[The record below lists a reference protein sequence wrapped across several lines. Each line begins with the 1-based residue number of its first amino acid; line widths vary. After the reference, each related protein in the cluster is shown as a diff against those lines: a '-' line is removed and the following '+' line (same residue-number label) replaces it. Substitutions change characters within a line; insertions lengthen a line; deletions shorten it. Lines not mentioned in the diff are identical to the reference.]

1 MLGLELRDFRSF
13 EPDVTYTWKLK
24 LMTSTE
30 HIYIYICIAQET
42 DYSNHF
48 VLLNLFQ
55 RVITSQASRQ
65 VSDDVIVTPH
75 RNYLAGLDIRTSIE
89 T

>member
-30 HIYIYICIAQET
+30 HIYIAQET

-48 VLLNLFQ
+48 VLPNLFQ
-55 RVITSQASRQ
+55 RVVTSQASRQ

-89 T
+89 A